1 MGGFQIGNVV
11 GLVLTPL
18 LMSSVGIYGP
28 FILFTSLGLL
38 WLVTWSFSVTDD
50 PQDTSSISKS
60 ELRLIQAGKSHS
72 CVVKSELPPLSLLLS
87 KRPTWAIIFANF
99 TNNWVNVMF
108 LFCFSISSL
117 QIQKVRSF
125 HGTDVL
131 LSNVMNP

>member
-72 CVVKSELPPLSLLLS
+72 CEVKSELPPLSLLLS